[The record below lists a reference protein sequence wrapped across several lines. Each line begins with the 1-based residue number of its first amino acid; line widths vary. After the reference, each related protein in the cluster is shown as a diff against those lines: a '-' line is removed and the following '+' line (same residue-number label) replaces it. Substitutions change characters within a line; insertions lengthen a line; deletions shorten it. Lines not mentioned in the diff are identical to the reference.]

1 MVEADCLGAMM
12 AKERR
17 AKGLMRDKH
26 KRTSRGS
33 RWRHSGMASARYPP
47 AAIYRL
53 FGLIIPDAASHTP
66 CHSCRWRF
74 WGILRIHRT
83 PFVISPESRFPIFME
98 TYKHQYADFMT
109 QTRAFWYLF
118 DYFYISKELHRND
131 IYQENML
138 ILYFQERKDVNLHVF
153 INFVVKFLQKTQ
165 TRFTN
170 GMNNGNK
177 QAKKKASRILKRE

>member
-1 MVEADCLGAMM
+1 
-12 AKERR
+12 
-17 AKGLMRDKH
+17 MREEH
-26 KRTSRGS
+26 KRASHGS

-66 CHSCRWRF
+66 WHSCRWRF

-83 PFVISPESRFPIFME
+83 PFVISPESCFPIFME
-98 TYKHQYADFMT
+98 AYKHQYADFMT

-118 DYFYISKELHRND
+118 DYFYISKELRRND

-138 ILYFQERKDVNLHVF
+138 IFFFKKEKMLIYMFLLILQSNFYKRHKHALQMAWITAANKPKRKHHEHW
-153 INFVVKFLQKTQ
+153 K
-165 TRFTN
+165 
-170 GMNNGNK
+170 GNNV
-177 QAKKKASRILKRE
+177 